1 MIQAVQPRTRQDAQR
16 DLVRRCAE
24 GERAAQ
30 TQLFRDEV
38 RRVHGLLHRVLGPH
52 VGVGIED
59 LIQETFI
66 RVFRALPQF
75 RGESQLSTWIGG
87 IAINVAYGHLRS
99 TPPPTVHLEL
109 VPDVRADGP
118 DAEQQ
123 LEARHGLRRVY
134 QILDRMDPRLRV
146 AFTLHVIDGRSMREI
161 ADLTSASLVATKTR
175 VWRAR
180 RELAKRAKRDPFL
193 LSFIEQGGGE
203 AVEAEVDDGE
213 AADGHDEGD
222 AS

>member
-1 MIQAVQPRTRQDAQR
+1 MIQAVQPRTQPDAER
-16 DLVRRCAE
+16 DLLRRCAA
-24 GERAAQ
+24 GERVAQ
-30 TQLFRDEV
+30 TQLFREQV
-38 RRVHGLLHRVLGPH
+38 RRVHGLLYRVLGPNA
-52 VGVGIED
+52 GVED
-59 LIQETFI
+59 LLQETFI

-75 RGESQLSTWIGG
+75 RGESALSTWIGG

-99 TPPPTVHLEL
+99 TPPATVRLEL

-123 LEARHGLRRVY
+123 LQARHGLRRVY
-134 QILDRMDPRLRV
+134 EILDRMDPRLRV

-193 LSFIEQGGGE
+193 LAFIQQGG
-203 AVEAEVDDGE
+203 ADDDSEG
-213 AADGHDEGD
+213 GSPDEGD